1 MGIKDRA
8 KKIVD
13 SIMGR
18 PAAMGDHMPFVKPS
32 RKQKRINAATAL
44 RTAAIPRRR
53 KYEKRGAPGRSSK
66 GRKPFRVS

>member
-32 RKQKRINAATAL
+32 RKQRRIAAA